1 MISVRIATCTS
12 AQHQFTISQE
22 GPVALSAAGVRSAA
36 VETAEGLYKQARK
49 RRRAGEQIEPLLE
62 KAQADLA
69 YLE

>member
-1 MISVRIATCTS
+1 MVVCRKT
-12 AQHQFTISQE
+12 
-22 GPVALSAAGVRSAA
+22 A

-49 RRRAGEQIEPLLE
+49 RRRAGDQIVPLLE